1 MMINMVTEKIKQNF
15 PLAPLST
22 YKIGGAA
29 EYFIAAKEKRDLE
42 EAFAFA
48 KEHNLNVTV
57 LGGGSNILIS
67 DEGVKGLVIKLEHLG
82 LDLHDNIVRC
92 GSGVEVKTVAE
103 LALENSLSGIE
114 WSIGIPGSMG
124 GAIRGNAGA
133 HGGSFDTVVESVIVF
148 EADSFVWAE
157 LKPNDCHF
165 AYRHSLFKEKPN
177 WIVWEILLRLEATED
192 KSAME
197 KKMEE
202 YREYRKTSQ
211 PKEPSAGCIFKNFF
225 ASDIEAVNKEL
236 FARAEADKKIRGGKI
251 GAGYLIEQVNL
262 KGTISGGAQISKQ
275 HANFLVNKN
284 NAKAADVLALIKL
297 IKERVKEEF
306 GVDMEEEVQY
316 LGF

>member
-1 MMINMVTEKIKQNF
+1 VRT
-15 PLAPLST
+15 
-22 YKIGGAA
+22 
-29 EYFIAAKEKRDLE
+29 KELPRECATNTIWYLQGD
-42 EAFAFA
+42 
-48 KEHNLNVTV
+48 V
-57 LGGGSNILIS
+57 LL
-67 DEGVKGLVIKLEHLG
+67 K
-82 LDLHDNIVRC
+82 
-92 GSGVEVKTVAE
+92 VAE
-103 LALENSLSGIE
+103 IWKLAKACVE
-114 WSIGIPGSMG
+114 
-124 GAIRGNAGA
+124 
-133 HGGSFDTVVESVIVF
+133 DTVVLLINVKGVRRMAAQTLLRKEVSVI
-148 EADSFVWAE
+148 
-157 LKPNDCHF
+157 L
-165 AYRHSLFKEKPN
+165 
-177 WIVWEILLRLEATED
+177 
-192 KSAME
+192 ME
-197 KKMEE
+197 
-202 YREYRKTSQ
+202 RNRKTSQ